1 MDIRFSKSALRALTR
16 SGKHALIRQ
25 KISELAG
32 DPQSLQANVTRLQGR
47 GEFRLRIQDWR
58 VIFRI
63 EDGIL
68 WIDDIGPRGSVY

>member
-1 MDIRFSKSALRALTR
+1 MNIRFSKSALRALTR
-16 SGKHALIRQ
+16 SGKRALIRQ
-25 KISELAG
+25 KISELAD
-32 DPQSLQANVTRLQGR
+32 DPQSLQANVIRLQGR
-47 GEFRLRIQDWR
+47 EEFRLRIQDWR